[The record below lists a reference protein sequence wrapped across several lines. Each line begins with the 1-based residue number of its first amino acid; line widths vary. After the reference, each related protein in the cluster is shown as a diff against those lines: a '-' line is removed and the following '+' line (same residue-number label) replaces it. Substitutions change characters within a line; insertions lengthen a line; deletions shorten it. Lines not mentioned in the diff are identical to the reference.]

1 MSRWLFGK
9 LPAHGDFVA
18 RGIAADARDRLD
30 HWLAAEMERARARW
44 GEDFDARYA
53 AAPVWHFVDGDA
65 ASGWSGGILC
75 ASMDRVGRLF
85 PLIVADPASDCAA
98 AVAAS
103 GGCLALTGQAFAE
116 GWTAD
121 QLMAAPLIAE
131 SLPWQ
136 PSGAGWALVGED
148 GPVAECG
155 GPRPEGVIERMLE
168 MAA

>member
-18 RGIAADARDRLD
+18 RGIAADARERLD
-30 HWLAAEMERARARW
+30 RWLAAEMERARARW
-44 GEDFDARYA
+44 NAEFDSLYN

-65 ASGWSGGILC
+65 LTGWSGGILC
-75 ASMDRVGRLF
+75 ASMDRVGRQF
-85 PLIVADPASDCAA
+85 PLMLASPAGDCEA

-103 GGCLALTGQAFAE
+103 GGCLALVGQAFAQ

-121 QLMAAPLIAE
+121 QLIAAPLIAE
-131 SLPWQ
+131 GLPWQ
-136 PSGAGWALVGED
+136 PSSAAWALVGED